1 MRAGKEERRGEKE
14 GMGGACPTNKKSFPR
29 PLQRTLKKSLF
40 VISKKNASK
49 CLRTE
54 LSGLISSIKTVHK
67 LSNSI
72 KILIMSY
79 RQNTA
84 TC

>member
-40 VISKKNASK
+40 VFSKKTQENVCAQSYLNLSPLSK
-49 CLRTE
+49 QCR
-54 LSGLISSIKTVHK
+54 
-67 LSNSI
+67 N
-72 KILIMSY
+72 Y
-79 RQNTA
+79 RIR
-84 TC
+84 